1 MKLYSTLSGSIEPL
15 VPISETITLYV
26 CGLTPYSE
34 AHVGHAMRAVIFD
47 VLRRYLEYQ
56 GYDVKHVENVTDID
70 DKMIARAAREDIT
83 VKELSERNMELYVRQ
98 MALLNVLPA
107 HIYPKATE
115 EIPTIIEMIQ
125 RLETK
130 GIAYDIN
137 GDVYFRVH
145 LNKEYGKLSHR
156 TVDGMRAG
164 ARMEIDK
171 RKEDSMDFALWKSQK
186 PDEPAWD
193 SPWGKGRPGWH
204 IECSAMVSKYLGNNI
219 DIHGGGQDL
228 IFPHHENE
236 IAQTESFSDKPPMA
250 RFWVHNGMVQLGEDK
265 MSKSLGNIISLQ
277 DAFDSHTPNALRLF
291 FLNSHYR
298 SPLIYRE
305 DILESQ
311 ERALARLQ
319 NALEPSDSTGEM
331 LDATGFEDR
340 FVQAMDD
347 DLNTPRA
354 LAVLFD
360 LRREINRAR
369 DDNQDVTSAQSL
381 LARLGSVLGLQLDYS
396 TDNSGDVAPLVELL
410 IETRARL
417 RSAKQFEAADYI
429 RDRLTELGYTL
440 EDALGDTTWKRN

>member
-1 MKLYSTLSGSIEPL
+1 MKLYSTLSGTMEPL
-15 VPISETITLYV
+15 IPIADTITLYV

-56 GYDVKHVENVTDID
+56 GHDVKHVENVTDID
-70 DKMIARAAREDIT
+70 DKMIARAAEEDIT
-83 VKELSERNMELYVRQ
+83 VKELSERNMKLYMRQ

-115 EIPTIIEMIQ
+115 ESPTIIEMIQ

-130 GIAYDIN
+130 GIAYDIS
-137 GDVYFRVH
+137 GDVYFRVR
-145 LNKEYGKLSHR
+145 LNKDYGKLSHR

-236 IAQTESFSDKPPMA
+236 IAQTESFSDQPPMA

-265 MSKSLGNIISLQ
+265 MSKSLGNIVSLQ
-277 DAFDSHTPNALRLF
+277 DAFDSHSPNALRLF

-311 ERALARLQ
+311 ERALERLQ
-319 NALEPSDSTGEM
+319 NALEPSDSTSGM
-331 LDATGFEDR
+331 LDVTGFEDR

-381 LARLGSVLGLQLDYS
+381 LAHLGSVLGLQLDYV

-410 IETRARL
+410 IKTRAGL
-417 RSAKQFEAADYI
+417 LSAKQFEAADHI
-429 RDRLTELGYTL
+429 RDPLTELGYTL
-440 EDALGDTTWKRN
+440 EDTPGDTTWKRS

>member
-265 MSKSLGNIISLQ
+265 MSKSRGNIISLQ

-429 RDRLTELGYTL
+429 RDRLTKLGYTL

>member
-1 MKLYSTLSGSIEPL
+1 MKLYSTLSGSMESL
-15 VPISETITLYV
+15 VPISDAITLYV

-56 GYDVKHVENVTDID
+56 GYDVQHVENVTDID
-70 DKMIARAAREDIT
+70 DKMIARAAEEDIT

-130 GIAYDIN
+130 GIAYDVN

-145 LNKEYGKLSHR
+145 LNKDYGKLSHR
-156 TVDGMRAG
+156 TLDGMRAG

-236 IAQTESFSDKPPMA
+236 IAQTC
-250 RFWVHNGMVQLGEDK
+250 L
-265 MSKSLGNIISLQ
+265 LY
-277 DAFDSHTPNALRLF
+277 T
-291 FLNSHYR
+291 
-298 SPLIYRE
+298 SP
-305 DILESQ
+305 S
-311 ERALARLQ
+311 
-319 NALEPSDSTGEM
+319 P
-331 LDATGFEDR
+331 
-340 FVQAMDD
+340 
-347 DLNTPRA
+347 
-354 LAVLFD
+354 
-360 LRREINRAR
+360 
-369 DDNQDVTSAQSL
+369 
-381 LARLGSVLGLQLDYS
+381 
-396 TDNSGDVAPLVELL
+396 
-410 IETRARL
+410 TRP
-417 RSAKQFEAADYI
+417 Y
-429 RDRLTELGYTL
+429 
-440 EDALGDTTWKRN
+440 

>member
-381 LARLGSVLGLQLDYS
+381 LTRLGSVLGLQLEYS

-440 EDALGDTTWKRN
+440 EDALGDTIWKRN

>member
-429 RDRLTELGYTL
+429 RDRLTKLGYTL

>member
-1 MKLYSTLSGSIEPL
+1 MKLYSTLSGTMEPL
-15 VPISETITLYV
+15 IPIADTITLYV

-56 GYDVKHVENVTDID
+56 GHDVKHVENVTDID
-70 DKMIARAAREDIT
+70 DKMIARAAEEDIT
-83 VKELSERNMELYVRQ
+83 VKELSERNMKLYMRQ

-130 GIAYDIN
+130 GIAYDIS
-137 GDVYFRVH
+137 GDVYFRVR
-145 LNKEYGKLSHR
+145 LNKDYGKLSHR

-236 IAQTESFSDKPPMA
+236 IAQTESFSDQPPMA

-265 MSKSLGNIISLQ
+265 MSKSLGNIVSLQ
-277 DAFDSHTPNALRLF
+277 DAFDSHSPNALRLF

-311 ERALARLQ
+311 ERALERLQ
-319 NALEPSDSTGEM
+319 NALEPSDSTSGM
-331 LDATGFEDR
+331 LDVTGFEDR

-381 LARLGSVLGLQLDYS
+381 LAHLGSVLGLQLDYV

-410 IETRARL
+410 IKTRAGL
-417 RSAKQFEAADYI
+417 RSAKQFEAADHI

-440 EDALGDTTWKRN
+440 EDTPGDTTWKRS

>member
-1 MKLYSTLSGSIEPL
+1 MKLYSTLSGSMESL
-15 VPISETITLYV
+15 VPISDAITLYV

-56 GYDVKHVENVTDID
+56 GYDVQHVENVTDID
-70 DKMIARAAREDIT
+70 DKMIARAAEEDIT

-130 GIAYDIN
+130 GIAYDVN

-145 LNKEYGKLSHR
+145 LNKDYGKLSHR
-156 TVDGMRAG
+156 TLDGMRAG
-164 ARMEIDK
+164 ARMEIDN

-236 IAQTESFSDKPPMA
+236 IAQTESFSDQPPMA

-277 DAFDSHTPNALRLF
+277 DAFDSHSPNALRLF

-319 NALEPSDSTGEM
+319 NALEPSDSTGGM

-410 IETRARL
+410 IETRASL

-429 RDRLTELGYTL
+429 RDRLTDLGYTL